1 MNGACVCIE
10 REEDIGLVIKI
21 FLLVVMD
28 NFLIMFQLPIIV
40 HFCSNLATFLE
51 LGFHHVLERRL

>member
-51 LGFHHVLERRL
+51 LGFTMC